1 MAYQIL
7 NYLLIILLHFQ
18 LYMIQTHLLLSQT
31 VTWIKSMI
39 GSFNGKWFSI
49 QIAASKFKKQ
59 FAGSKLKTLTSEE
72 HLKDLFNKTNKTRL
86 SRMLS
91 NLLPIQALVTIYK
104 AFVRPHIDYVDVLY
118 DKAFNNLFHTKM
130 KSIQSN
136 AYLAIT
142 GAIWGLSKEKIY
154 QESGL
159 EPLSISSLMEKT
171 LSLLRNFQ
179 KSTSAILF

>member
-1 MAYQIL
+1 
-7 NYLLIILLHFQ
+7 
-18 LYMIQTHLLLSQT
+18 
-31 VTWIKSMI
+31 
-39 GSFNGKWFSI
+39 
-49 QIAASKFKKQ
+49 
-59 FAGSKLKTLTSEE
+59 
-72 HLKDLFNKTNKTRL
+72 
-86 SRMLS
+86 MLS
-91 NLLPIQALVTIYK
+91 NLLPIQPLVTIYK

-159 EPLSISSLMEKT
+159 EPLSISSWMEKT